1 MARISLEEA
10 LERYGIARWGDGFF
24 SVSRQGEL
32 LVLPTREPRRAVS
45 LPALVDRLRAE
56 GTGTPLLFRFP
67 QVLEARVRELADAFA
82 AAREEFNYAGAYR
95 PAYPLKVNQK
105 RVVVETLFRAG
116 RDHGMA
122 LEAGSRAE
130 LMLALGMGL
139 PPGTMVIVNGYKD
152 RRTLR
157 LAVLGARLGLDVVV
171 VLEKLF
177 EVDRL
182 LEAFADAG
190 EGPLPLVGLRTRLYA
205 RGAGRWWK
213 SSGIT
218 AKFGLTTS
226 SLLAAIE
233 RLRAAGHGDRV
244 RFLHFHLGSQIP
256 EIRRLKAAFREGAR
270 TWARLRKMGVPLEY
284 LDVGGGLAVDYDGSR
299 TSSDAS
305 RNYSLEEYANDVVF
319 FTGEVATEEGVPHP
333 VLLSESG
340 RALTAHHA
348 LLVADVLGRIGA
360 DPPPPEDVEVPP
372 DAPLMLRELATL
384 REQIGAKTWREY
396 WHDAVEHR
404 DEMVTLFNI
413 GLIDLPQRALAEQ
426 LFWEI
431 ARRALAWARKERTLP
446 PEFEQLEKALHEKYI
461 VNFSV
466 FQAAPDHW
474 ALDQLFP
481 VVPLRRL
488 REEPTV
494 RASLVDITCDSDG
507 AIERFIDVKDVREAL
522 DLHEPEGC
530 PGGRPY
536 DLALC
541 LLGAY
546 QDVMGDQ
553 HNLLGAP
560 AEVHVTVD
568 EEGNPR
574 LERVLPPEPAAGVL
588 ADFGWDAEEL
598 AARAEEALRGR
609 GTAGVDADL
618 LADYRAALAAGTYLS
633 PE

>member
-1 MARISLEEA
+1 MARMSREEA
-10 LERYGIARWGDGFF
+10 LERYGIPRWGDGFF
-24 SVSRQGEL
+24 SVSPAGEL
-32 LVLPTREPRRAVS
+32 LVLPTREPGRAIS
-45 LPALVDRLRAE
+45 LPALVDRLREE

-67 QVLEARVRELADAFA
+67 QVLETRVRELVDAFA
-82 AAREEFNYAGAYR
+82 AARDEFSYRGAYR

-105 RVVVETLFRAG
+105 RVVVESLLRAG
-116 RDHGMA
+116 REHGIA

-130 LMLALGMGL
+130 LALALGAGL
-139 PPGTMVIVNGYKD
+139 PPGSLVIVNGYKD

-157 LAVLGARLGLDVVV
+157 LAVLGARIGLRVVV

-182 LEAFADAG
+182 LAAFAEAG
-190 EGPLPLVGLRTRLYA
+190 KGPLPLVGLRTRLYA

-213 SSGIT
+213 SSGIS

-244 RFLHFHLGSQIP
+244 RLLHFHLGSQVP

-270 TWARLRKMGVPLEY
+270 TWARLRRMGVPLEY

-305 RNYSLEEYANDVVF
+305 RNYSLQEYANDVVF

-360 DPPPPEDVEVPP
+360 DPPPPEGVRVPP
-372 DAPLMLRELATL
+372 DAPLVLRELATL

-404 DEMVTLFNI
+404 DEMVTLFNV

-431 ARRALAWARKERTLP
+431 ARRALTWARKERSLP
-446 PEFEQLEKALHEKYI
+446 PEFEQLEKALDEKYI

-507 AIERFIDVKDVREAL
+507 AIDRFIDAREVREAL
-522 DLHEPEGC
+522 ELHDPAGC

-553 HNLLGAP
+553 HNLLGTP
-560 AEVHVTVD
+560 AEAHVTVD
-568 EEGNPR
+568 DGGR
-574 LERVLPPEPAAGVL
+574 VRVERTLPAQPAAEVL
-588 ADFGWDAEEL
+588 ADFGWDAGEL
-598 AARAEEALRGR
+598 AARVEEALAGR
-609 GTAGVDADL
+609 REETAGADL
-618 LADYRAALAAGTYLS
+618 LAELRRALAGGTYLA
-633 PE
+633 PG

>member
-1 MARISLEEA
+1 MARIGLEDA
-10 LERYGIARWGDGFF
+10 LERYGIPRWGDGFL
-24 SVSRQGEL
+24 SVSPAGEL
-32 LVLPTREPRRAVS
+32 LVLPTRDPDRSIS
-45 LPALVDRLRAE
+45 LPALVDRLRDE
-56 GTGTPLLFRFP
+56 GTGTPILFRFP
-67 QVLEARVRELADAFA
+67 QVLEERVRELVGAFA
-82 AAREEFNYAGAYR
+82 RAREEFAYPAAYR

-105 RVVVETLFRAG
+105 RVVVESLVRAG
-116 RDHGMA
+116 RDHGLA

-130 LMLALGMGL
+130 LLLALGMGL
-139 PPGTMVIVNGYKD
+139 PPETMVILNGYKD

-157 LAVLGARLGLDVVV
+157 LAVLGARMGLAVVV

-182 LEAFADAG
+182 LAEFAAAG
-190 EGPLPLVGLRTRLYA
+190 DGPLPLVGLRTRLYA

-213 SSGIT
+213 SSGIA

-233 RLRAAGHGDRV
+233 RIREAGYLDRV
-244 RFLHFHLGSQIP
+244 RLLHFHLGSQIP

-270 TWARLRKMGVPLEY
+270 TWARLRRLGVPLEY

-299 TSSDAS
+299 TASDAS

-319 FTGEVATEEGVPHP
+319 FTGEVAAEEDVPPP
-333 VLLSESG
+333 VLISESG

-348 LLVADVLGRIGA
+348 LLVADVLGRVGA
-360 DPPPPEDVEVPP
+360 DPPPPGDVRVPE
-372 DAPLMLRELATL
+372 DAPLVLRELATL
-384 REQIGAKTWREY
+384 REGIGAKTWREY

-404 DEMVTLFNI
+404 DELVTLFNVGI
-413 GLIDLPQRALAEQ
+413 VDLPQRALGEQ

-431 ARRALAWARKERTLP
+431 ARRALAWARRERHLP
-446 PEFEQLEKALHEKYI
+446 PEFEQLEKALDEKYI

-488 REEPTV
+488 REEPSV

-507 AIERFIDVKDVREAL
+507 AIERFIDVKEVREAL
-522 DLHEPEGC
+522 DLHDPAGC

-536 DLALC
+536 DLAIC

-560 AEVHVTVD
+560 AEAHVIVD
-568 EEGNPR
+568 EEGR
-574 LERVLPPEPAAGVL
+574 ARVEQLIPAEPAAEVL
-588 ADFGWDAEEL
+588 ADFGWDADEL
-598 AARAEEALRGR
+598 AARAAAALRAR
-609 GTAGVDADL
+609 DPSADVDEL
-618 LADYRAALAAGTYLS
+618 LAPWRDALASGTYLHRD
-633 PE
+633 